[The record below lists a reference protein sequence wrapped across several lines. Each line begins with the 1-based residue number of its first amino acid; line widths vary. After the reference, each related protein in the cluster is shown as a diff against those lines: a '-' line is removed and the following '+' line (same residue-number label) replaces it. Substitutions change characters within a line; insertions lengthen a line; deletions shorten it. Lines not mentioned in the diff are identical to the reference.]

1 MASSSHQRSNSSG
14 PSKKRRLTH
23 VGTGTSSRTHSAEPP
38 VAAKTAAR
46 TTAGSTRASGRGSRP
61 DVAPSRR
68 RTRRAPTRTPSAKQ
82 LERDRLR
89 VERRRTLVIR
99 AALVVAVIIGLFGGW
114 SALAHSS
121 LFTIETV
128 TVEGARE
135 LSVEEVIEVADI
147 GAAETLLGIDEDAVV
162 ARLEAVAWI
171 AGADVVRK
179 FPSTILLRVEE
190 RERFLMIDAG
200 DTFWAL
206 DRYGRVLGESM
217 PDTATPVPLV
227 RDVPAFT
234 PTAGEIVGAPEVENA
249 IEVLAGITPELR
261 VLVRSMSSPGPEETA
276 LMTTD
281 NVEIMIGRAEQLR
294 EKSVLALEIM
304 AEQGSSV
311 VFIDVRS
318 LERPVS
324 RGLGD

>member
-1 MASSSHQRSNSSG
+1 M
-14 PSKKRRLTH
+14 
-23 VGTGTSSRTHSAEPP
+23 
-38 VAAKTAAR
+38 
-46 TTAGSTRASGRGSRP
+46 RA
-61 DVAPSRR
+61 
-68 RTRRAPTRTPSAKQ
+68 
-82 LERDRLR
+82 
-89 VERRRTLVIR
+89 ERRRALMIR
-99 AALVVAVIIGLFGGW
+99 AALAVAVVVGVFVGW
-114 SALAHSS
+114 SALAHST
-121 LFTIETV
+121 LFTIETI

-135 LSVEEVIEVADI
+135 LSVEEVIAVADI
-147 GAAETLLGIDEDAVV
+147 KPADTLLGLDESAVV
-162 ARLEAVAWI
+162 DRLEAVAWI
-171 AGADVVRK
+171 ADADVVRK
-179 FPSTILLRVEE
+179 FPSTILLKVEE

-227 RDVPAFT
+227 RDVPTFT
-234 PTAGEIVGAPEVENA
+234 PEVGAIVKAPEVSNA

-261 VLVRSMSSPGPEETA
+261 AQVRSMSSPGPEETA

-281 NVEIMIGRAEQLR
+281 NVEIVIGRAEQLR
-294 EKSVLALEIM
+294 EKSLLALEIM
-304 AEQGSSV
+304 ADQGSAV

>member
-1 MASSSHQRSNSSG
+1 M
-14 PSKKRRLTH
+14 
-23 VGTGTSSRTHSAEPP
+23 
-38 VAAKTAAR
+38 
-46 TTAGSTRASGRGSRP
+46 RA
-61 DVAPSRR
+61 
-68 RTRRAPTRTPSAKQ
+68 
-82 LERDRLR
+82 
-89 VERRRTLVIR
+89 ERRRALMIR
-99 AALVVAVIIGLFGGW
+99 AALAVAVVVGIFVGW
-114 SALAHSS
+114 SALAHST
-121 LFTIETV
+121 LFTIETI

-135 LSVEEVIEVADI
+135 LSVEEVIAVADI
-147 GAAETLLGIDEDAVV
+147 KPADTLLGLDESAVV
-162 ARLEAVAWI
+162 DRLEAVAWI
-171 AGADVVRK
+171 ADADVVRK

-227 RDVPAFT
+227 RDVPTFT
-234 PTAGEIVGAPEVENA
+234 PEVGAIVKAPEVSNA

-261 VLVRSMSSPGPEETA
+261 AQVRSMSSPGPEETA

-281 NVEIMIGRAEQLR
+281 HVEIMIGRAEQLR
-294 EKSVLALEIM
+294 EKSLLALEIM
-304 AEQGSSV
+304 ADQGSAV